1 MIRICLDKALSEY
14 NISRYELSKRT
25 GIQYQIIDNYYK
37 NKLKRYDGFVLERI
51 CTALDCNINDII
63 EFIKDWHP
71 ALVEKGV
78 ILYAKLNPQSGKT
91 EGFDN

>member
-37 NKLKRYDGFVLERI
+37 NKVKSYDGFVLERI

-63 EFIKDWHP
+63 EFIKD
-71 ALVEKGV
+71 
-78 ILYAKLNPQSGKT
+78 
-91 EGFDN
+91 